1 MPGVSNAEL
10 AEAITALS
18 AAAAARDQSLSAWQ
32 AGTATGGPMAD
43 GRYPIS
49 DYVGN
54 TVLVS
59 SPARLEALV
68 LSLTEDADGAV
79 QVATSMRDEVAA
91 MLATVNT
98 KTTLASGHAAAAA
111 TSASQADTFRQ
122 QAAAH
127 EANALAHRNAAATF
141 NPSNYYT
148 KAEID
153 ALLS

>member
-1 MPGVSNAEL
+1 MPDVSNAAL
-10 AEAITALS
+10 AEAISLLAD
-18 AAAAARDQSLSAWQ
+18 AAAARDGSLAAWQ

-49 DYVGN
+49 DYLGG
-54 TVLVS
+54 TILVS

-68 LSLTEDADGAV
+68 LSLTEDADGAAQQAV
-79 QVATSMRDEVAA
+79 TMRDEVAA
-91 MLATVNT
+91 MLATVTT
-98 KTTLASGHAAAAA
+98 KTNQAGTHAASAA
-111 TSASQADTFRQ
+111 TSAAQADIFRQ

-153 ALLS
+153 AMLS

>member
-32 AGTATGGPMAD
+32 AGAATGGPMAD

-68 LSLTEDADGAV
+68 LSLTEDADGAA
-79 QVATSMRDEVAA
+79 QVATAMRDEVAA

-98 KTTLASGHAAAAA
+98 KTTLA
-111 TSASQADTFRQ
+111 SASQADTFRQ